1 MNRRQFATSSGL
13 ALLASGALAQEKSA
27 FRQQQPDAA
36 GVANTLAGQAA
47 AAVRSG
53 ESVQDAFAR
62 FAAVAAKAMPFL
74 HMTALVAKES
84 SAGGAGGPGDVRRL
98 YSSVP
103 SAYPVGG
110 WKHLGGSEWAEHVL
124 QQQRALVAAGD
135 AALARYFPDHALLRS
150 LGTRTLVNVPVVV
163 CRRTV
168 GAFAFLC
175 QDEGVAPAALAQVES
190 LAPSAA
196 AVFVLGAGEQA

>member
-1 MNRRQFATSSGL
+1 MNRRQFSTGSGL
-13 ALLASGALAQEKSA
+13 ALLAFGALAQEKTGIRPEQA
-27 FRQQQPDAA
+27 DVA
-36 GVANTLAGQAA
+36 GVDSTLAGQAT
-47 AAVRSG
+47 AAVRGG

-74 HMTALVAKES
+74 HMTALVAK
-84 SAGGAGGPGDVRRL
+84 APAVGGADGPGDVRRL

-124 QQQRALVAAGD
+124 QQQRVLVAAGD
-135 AALARYFPDHALLRS
+135 VALARYFPDHALLRS

-175 QDEGVAPAALAQVES
+175 QHEGVAPDALAQVVS